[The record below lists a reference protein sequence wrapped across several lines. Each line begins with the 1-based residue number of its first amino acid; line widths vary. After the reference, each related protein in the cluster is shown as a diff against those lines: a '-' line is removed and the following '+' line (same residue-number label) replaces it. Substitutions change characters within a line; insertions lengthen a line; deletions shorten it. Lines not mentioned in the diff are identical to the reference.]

1 MQFPERM
8 KRLNVKSKKG
18 ILLYGPP
25 GCSKTLMVKALA
37 TEAGLNFL
45 AVKGA
50 EILSMYVG
58 ESERALREIFR
69 KARSARPSIIF
80 FDEIDAI
87 ASRRNS
93 SHGGV
98 NVLTTLLNE
107 MDGIEE
113 LKNVLVIAATNKPD
127 VIDPALMRPGRLDSI
142 LYIGLPDFD
151 ARKEILNI
159 WFRKSVVHPEVDLE
173 ELAELTHGYSG
184 AEIVSICET
193 AGDAALDEE
202 EETGQEQDVRWEHFK
217 YALEQVQRQIT
228 DAVREEYERWGKS
241 VKSECHASIK

>member
-1 MQFPERM
+1 M
-8 KRLNVKSKKG
+8 KRLNVASKKG

-25 GCSKTLMVKALA
+25 GCSKTLTVKALA

-87 ASRRNS
+87 ASKRS
-93 SHGGV
+93 GGSHGGV

-113 LKNVLVIAATNKPD
+113 LKSVLVVAATNKPN
-127 VIDPALMRPGRLDSI
+127 VLDPALLRPGRLDNHF
-142 LYIGLPDFD
+142 YIGPPDFE

-159 WFRKSVVHPEVDLE
+159 WLSKSAAHPELNLE
-173 ELAELTHGYSG
+173 ELATITEGYSG

-193 AGDAALDEE
+193 AGGAALDEE
-202 EETGQEQDVRWEHFK
+202 EDTAQEQDVKWKHFE
-217 YALEQVQRQIT
+217 YALGQVKRQIT
-228 DAVREEYERWGKS
+228 DDIIEEFEQWRHTSAV
-241 VKSECHASIK
+241 

>member
-1 MQFPERM
+1 MW
-8 KRLNVKSKKG
+8 RLNVHSKKG
-18 ILLYGPP
+18 VLLYGPP

-58 ESERALREIFR
+58 ESERSLREVFR
-69 KARSARPSIIF
+69 KARAARPSIIF

-87 ASRRNS
+87 ASRRS
-93 SHGGV
+93 STSQGGV

-113 LKNVLVIAATNKPD
+113 LRNVLVIAATNKPD
-127 VIDPALMRPGRLDSI
+127 VLDPALMRPGRLDNI
-142 LYIGLPDFD
+142 LYIGPPDFE
-151 ARKEILNI
+151 ARKEILRI
-159 WFRKSVVHPEVDLE
+159 WSGKSVVHSEVDLD
-173 ELAELTHGYSG
+173 ELASRTEAYSG

-202 EETGQEQDVRWEHFK
+202 EETDQEQEVRWRHFE
-217 YALEQVQRQIT
+217 YALGQVRRQIT
-228 DAVREEYERWGKS
+228 DAVLQEYERWGNTT
-241 VKSECHASIK
+241 EL

>member
-1 MQFPERM
+1 M
-8 KRLNVKSKKG
+8 
-18 ILLYGPP
+18 
-25 GCSKTLMVKALA
+25 KALA

-58 ESERALREIFR
+58 ESERSLREIFR

-87 ASRRNS
+87 ASKRSGS

-113 LKNVLVIAATNKPD
+113 LKSVLVVAATNKPSAL
-127 VIDPALMRPGRLDSI
+127 DPALLRPGRLDNHF
-142 LYIGLPDFD
+142 YIGPPDFE
-151 ARKEILNI
+151 ARREILNI
-159 WFRKSVVHPEVDLE
+159 WLSKSTAHPELNLE
-173 ELAELTHGYSG
+173 ELATITEGYSG

-193 AGDAALDEE
+193 AGGAALDEE
-202 EETGQEQDVRWEHFK
+202 EDTAQEQDVKWKHFE
-217 YALEQVQRQIT
+217 YALGQVKRQIT
-228 DAVREEYERWGKS
+228 DDIIEEFEQWR
-241 VKSECHASIK
+241 HASAV

>member
-1 MQFPERM
+1 M
-8 KRLNVKSKKG
+8 KRLNVNSKKG

-25 GCSKTLMVKALA
+25 GCSKTLTVKALA
-37 TEAGLNFL
+37 TEAGLNFM

-50 EILSMYVG
+50 EVLSMYVG

-87 ASRRNS
+87 ASKRS
-93 SHGGV
+93 STAQGGV

-113 LKNVLVIAATNKPD
+113 LRNVLVVAATNKPD
-127 VIDPALMRPGRLDSI
+127 VIDPALMRPGRLDNI
-142 LYIGLPDFD
+142 LYIGLPDSE

-159 WFRKSVVHPEVDLE
+159 WFKKSVVHSEVV
-173 ELAELTHGYSG
+173 LAELVSETEGYSG

-193 AGDAALDEE
+193 AADAALDEE
-202 EETGQEQDVRWEHFK
+202 EETGQEQEVRWKHFE
-217 YALEQVQRQIT
+217 YALGQVPRQIT
-228 DAVREEYERWGKS
+228 DDIIQEYQQWRDSCE
-241 VKSECHASIK
+241 V

>member
-1 MQFPERM
+1 MD
-8 KRLNVKSKKG
+8 RLNVKSKKG

-25 GCSKTLMVKALA
+25 GCSKTLTVKALA
-37 TEAGLNFL
+37 TEAGLNFM

-58 ESERALREIFR
+58 ESERSLREIFR

-87 ASRRNS
+87 AAKRGSTS
-93 SHGGV
+93 QGGV

-113 LKNVLVIAATNKPD
+113 LRGVLVVAATNKPD
-127 VIDPALMRPGRLDSI
+127 VLDPALMRPGRLDNI
-142 LYIGLPDFD
+142 LYIGPPDFE
-151 ARKEILNI
+151 ARAEILHI
-159 WFRKSVVHPEVDLE
+159 WFSKSVIDPEVALD
-173 ELAELTHGYSG
+173 ELALRTEGYTG
-184 AEIVSICET
+184 AEIVSICQT

-202 EETGQEQDVRWEHFK
+202 DETGQEQNVCWRHFE
-217 YALEQVQRQIT
+217 YALDQVRKQV
-228 DAVREEYERWGKS
+228 DANMVREYEQWRDS
-241 VKSECHASIK
+241 VDIK

>member
-1 MQFPERM
+1 M
-8 KRLNVKSKKG
+8 NSKKG

-25 GCSKTLMVKALA
+25 GCSKTLTVKALA

-58 ESERALREIFR
+58 ESERSLREIFR

-87 ASRRNS
+87 ASRRGS
-93 SHGGV
+93 TSQGGV

-113 LKNVLVIAATNKPD
+113 LKSVLVVAATNKPE
-127 VIDPALMRPGRLDSI
+127 VLDPALMRPGRLDNI
-142 LYIGLPDFD
+142 LYIGPPDFE
-151 ARKEILNI
+151 ARKEILSI
-159 WFRKSVVHPEVDLE
+159 WCRKSVVHPDVSLE
-173 ELAELTHGYSG
+173 ELASKTDGYSG

-202 EETGQEQDVRWEHFK
+202 EETGQEQEVRWQHFEV
-217 YALEQVQRQIT
+217 ALKQVKKQIT
-228 DAVREEYERWGKS
+228 PEVVEDYYRWGQT
-241 VKSECHASIK
+241 VDA

>member
-1 MQFPERM
+1 MR
-8 KRLNVKSKKG
+8 RLNVNSKKG

-58 ESERALREIFR
+58 ESERSVREIFR

-87 ASRRNS
+87 ASKRS
-93 SHGGV
+93 STSQGGV

-113 LKNVLVIAATNKPD
+113 LRNVLVVAATNKPD
-127 VIDPALMRPGRLDSI
+127 VIDPALMRPGRLDNI
-142 LYIGLPDFD
+142 LYIGPPDFE
-151 ARKEILNI
+151 ARKEILSI
-159 WFRKSVVHPEVDLE
+159 WFCKSVVHPEVGLD
-173 ELAELTHGYSG
+173 ELASKTDGYSG

-193 AGDAALDEE
+193 AGEAALDDEE
-202 EETGQEQDVRWEHFK
+202 ATGQEQSVRWTHFE
-217 YALEQVQRQIT
+217 YALGQVKRQIT
-228 DAVREEYERWGKS
+228 DDVIQDFEQWGGGS
-241 VKSECHASIK
+241 T

>member
-1 MQFPERM
+1 M
-8 KRLNVKSKKG
+8 KDLNIHSKKG

-25 GCSKTLMVKALA
+25 GCSKTLTVKALA

-50 EILSMYVG
+50 EVLSMYVG

-69 KARSARPSIIF
+69 KARAASPSIIF

-87 ASRRNS
+87 ASKRGDYG

-113 LKNVLVIAATNKPD
+113 LKNVLVVAATNRPE
-127 VIDPALMRPGRLDSI
+127 VLDPALMRPGRLDSI
-142 LYIGLPDFD
+142 LYSGLPNME
-151 ARKEILNI
+151 ARKELFDI
-159 WFRKSVVHPEVDLE
+159 WFMKSDIHDEVDPII
-173 ELAELTHGYSG
+173 LASLTEGYSG
-184 AEIVSICET
+184 AELVSLCET
-193 AGDAALDEE
+193 AADAALDEE
-202 EETGQEQDVRWEHFK
+202 EETGIIQKIKQVHFEEALKQVPKQISLDV
-217 YALEQVQRQIT
+217 
-228 DAVREEYERWGKS
+228 VRSYERWSREFGNKS
-241 VKSECHASIK
+241 ITVL

>member
-1 MQFPERM
+1 MR
-8 KRLNVKSKKG
+8 RLNVNSKKG
-18 ILLYGPP
+18 VLLYGPP
-25 GCSKTLMVKALA
+25 GCSKTLTVKALA

-58 ESERALREIFR
+58 ESERSLREIFR
-69 KARSARPSIIF
+69 KARAARPSIIF

-87 ASRRNS
+87 AARRSAS
-93 SHGGV
+93 SGGV

-113 LKNVLVIAATNKPD
+113 LRNVLVVAATNKPD
-127 VIDPALMRPGRLDSI
+127 VLDPALMRPGRLDNI
-142 LYIGLPDFD
+142 LYIGPPDFE
-151 ARKEILNI
+151 ARKEIFRI
-159 WFRKSVVHPEVDLE
+159 WANKSVVNPDVDLE
-173 ELAELTHGYSG
+173 DLATLTEGYSG

-202 EETGQEQDVRWEHFK
+202 EETQQELDVQWKHFE
-217 YALEQVQRQIT
+217 YALGQVRRQIT
-228 DAVREEYERWGKS
+228 ETVIQEYEQWREGQK
-241 VKSECHASIK
+241 

>member
-1 MQFPERM
+1 MR
-8 KRLNVKSKKG
+8 RLNVNSKKG
-18 ILLYGPP
+18 VLLYGPP
-25 GCSKTLMVKALA
+25 GCSKTLTVKALA

-58 ESERALREIFR
+58 ESERSLREIFR
-69 KARSARPSIIF
+69 KARAARPSIIF

-87 ASRRNS
+87 AARRGGS
-93 SHGGV
+93 QGGV

-113 LKNVLVIAATNKPD
+113 LRNVLVIAATNKPD
-127 VIDPALMRPGRLDSI
+127 VLDPALMRPGRLDNI
-142 LYIGLPDFD
+142 LYIGPPDVE
-151 ARKEILNI
+151 ARKEILRI
-159 WFRKSVVHPEVDLE
+159 WANKSVVNPEVDLDD
-173 ELAELTHGYSG
+173 LAILTEGYSG

-202 EETGQEQDVRWEHFK
+202 EETQQEQDVKWKHFE
-217 YALEQVQRQIT
+217 YALGQVRRQIT
-228 DAVREEYERWGKS
+228 DAVIKEYEQWRDG
-241 VKSECHASIK
+241 

>member
-1 MQFPERM
+1 MQ
-8 KRLNVKSKKG
+8 RLNVKSKKG
-18 ILLYGPP
+18 VLLYGPP
-25 GCSKTLMVKALA
+25 GCSKTLTVKALA

-58 ESERALREIFR
+58 ESERSLREIFR

-87 ASRRNS
+87 AARRS
-93 SHGGV
+93 SSSQGGV

-113 LKNVLVIAATNKPD
+113 LRNVLVIAATNKPD
-127 VIDPALMRPGRLDSI
+127 VLDPALMRPGRLDNI
-142 LYIGLPDFD
+142 LYIGPPDLE
-151 ARKEILNI
+151 ARKEILRI
-159 WFRKSVVHPEVDLE
+159 WASKSVLDPQVDLD
-173 ELAELTHGYSG
+173 ELAFLTEGYSG
-184 AEIVSICET
+184 AEMVSICET

-202 EETGQEQDVRWEHFK
+202 EETGLEQDVKWKHFE
-217 YALEQVQRQIT
+217 YALQQVRRQIT
-228 DAVREEYERWGKS
+228 DSVLQEYERWRNTQS
-241 VKSECHASIK
+241 

>member
-1 MQFPERM
+1 M
-8 KRLNVKSKKG
+8 KRLNVNSKKG

-25 GCSKTLMVKALA
+25 GCSKTLTVKALA
-37 TEAGLNFL
+37 TEAGLNFM

-50 EILSMYVG
+50 EVLSMYVG

-87 ASRRNS
+87 ASKRS
-93 SHGGV
+93 STAQGGV

-113 LKNVLVIAATNKPD
+113 LRNVLVVAATNKPD
-127 VIDPALMRPGRLDSI
+127 VIDPALMRPGRLDNI
-142 LYIGLPDFD
+142 LYIGLPDSE

-159 WFRKSVVHPEVDLE
+159 WFRKSVVHSEVG
-173 ELAELTHGYSG
+173 LAELASETEGYSG

-193 AGDAALDEE
+193 AADAALDEE
-202 EETGQEQDVRWEHFK
+202 EETGQEQEVRWKHFE
-217 YALEQVQRQIT
+217 YALGQVPRQIT
-228 DAVREEYERWGKS
+228 DDIIQEYQQWRDSCE
-241 VKSECHASIK
+241 V

>member
-69 KARSARPSIIF
+69 KARSARSM
-80 FDEIDAI
+80 
-87 ASRRNS
+87 SLS
-93 SHGGV
+93 
-98 NVLTTLLNE
+98 T
-107 MDGIEE
+107 
-113 LKNVLVIAATNKPD
+113 
-127 VIDPALMRPGRLDSI
+127 
-142 LYIGLPDFD
+142 
-151 ARKEILNI
+151 
-159 WFRKSVVHPEVDLE
+159 
-173 ELAELTHGYSG
+173 
-184 AEIVSICET
+184 VS
-193 AGDAALDEE
+193 
-202 EETGQEQDVRWEHFK
+202 
-217 YALEQVQRQIT
+217 
-228 DAVREEYERWGKS
+228 
-241 VKSECHASIK
+241 